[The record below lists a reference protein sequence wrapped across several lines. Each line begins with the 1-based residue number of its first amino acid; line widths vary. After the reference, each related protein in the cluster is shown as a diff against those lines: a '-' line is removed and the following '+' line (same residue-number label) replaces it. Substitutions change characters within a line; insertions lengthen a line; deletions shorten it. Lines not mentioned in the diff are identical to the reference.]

1 MVRPGARRD
10 QGPRLM
16 VHRTGGSRGNA
27 VIDIRIKGFGRFRC
41 SAQTIRACAKL
52 VVAARRVIG

>member
-1 MVRPGARRD
+1 
-10 QGPRLM
+10 M
-16 VHRTGGSRGNA
+16 VHRTGGCRGNA